1 MHRDLICRFFLST
14 LTIST
19 TKKLGWSGW
28 QFFAGIAKV
37 FLTTINSLI
46 HKRKFVTT
54 RCADS
59 DRAISAFS
67 DWIMML
73 LCTGDSRLWV
83 NCKTLEKM
91 VIIILQHLEFQGH
104 FMLTILNFNLVENI
118 TNDLSQSCY
127 CVLAR
132 ICFICLFVVKTA
144 WAMTRLE
151 SIKECCHGS

>member
-1 MHRDLICRFFLST
+1 M
-14 LTIST
+14 
-19 TKKLGWSGW
+19 
-28 QFFAGIAKV
+28 
-37 FLTTINSLI
+37 
-46 HKRKFVTT
+46 
-54 RCADS
+54 
-59 DRAISAFS
+59 
-67 DWIMML
+67 
-73 LCTGDSRLWV
+73 

-144 WAMTRLE
+144 
-151 SIKECCHGS
+151 